1 MSAPIPE
8 GAPSP
13 EAAITIA
20 GAEFRYGPITAL
32 RDVSVDIPRGS
43 ATALLG
49 PNGAGKSTLLNG
61 IAGLIPP
68 YSGTVTV
75 HTKAVGRRRA
85 AYVLQNA
92 KVNESLPLT
101 VREVVLM
108 GRYSGSMMIRPAR
121 ARDRAAA
128 AEAMERTGVTHLARR
143 PFSRL
148 SEGEMQRTLL
158 AQGLAAQLDV
168 LLLDEPAAG
177 LDLTSINDIREVLRQ
192 EIQQGRTVVISTHH
206 LDEAR
211 AADFVILL
219 AGRVVAAGPPD
230 RALTVENLA
239 AAYQRELVEVGPGH
253 HLLDDSH
260 HGQADPG
267 HPRER
272 SIHLEPNPS
281 DIHHRPDRHGHN

>member
-1 MSAPIPE
+1 MSS
-8 GAPSP
+8 PSP

-32 RDVSVDIPRGS
+32 REVSVDIPRGS

-68 YSGTVTV
+68 HSGTVTV

-108 GRYSGSMMIRPAR
+108 GRYSGKHDDAARPGPGPGGR
-121 ARDRAAA
+121 P

-192 EIQQGRTVVISTHH
+192 EKKQGRTVVISTHH

-239 AAYQRELVEVGPGH
+239 VAYQRELVEVGPGH

-267 HPRER
+267 HPHER